1 MNSKN
6 SILPAVVVIIIF
18 GVISMLGD
26 IVYESA
32 RSANSQYLNWL
43 GISAA
48 KVGLVFGIGEFLGY
62 ALRLLAGIMSDKSG
76 RHWFLCL

>member
-1 MNSKN
+1 MSGKKDL
-6 SILPAVVVIIIF
+6 SSDRIISPAVVVIVYF

-32 RSANSQYLNWL
+32 RSANSQYLNLL

-48 KVGLVFGIGEFLGY
+48 KVRLVSLE
-62 ALRLLAGIMSDKSG
+62 
-76 RHWFLCL
+76 

>member
-1 MNSKN
+1 MSGKKDL
-6 SILPAVVVIIIF
+6 SSDRIISPAVVVIVYF

-32 RSANSQYLNWL
+32 RSANSQYLNLL

-48 KVGLVFGIGEFLGY
+48 KVGLVSLE
-62 ALRLLAGIMSDKSG
+62 
-76 RHWFLCL
+76 

>member
-1 MNSKN
+1 MSEKRGM
-6 SILPAVVVIIIF
+6 SSGKRLSPAVSVVIMF

-32 RSANSQYLNWL
+32 RSANSQYLNLL

-48 KVGLVFGIGEFLGY
+48 RVGLVFGIGEFLGY
-62 ALRLLAGIMSDKSG
+62 AEPPY
-76 RHWFLCL
+76 